1 MISSKQRN
9 KINPVRRLN
18 PKQKKQF
25 YIFNK
30 NLCEPSICWHSFYR
44 NLDFKIFMNT
54 IIDFMKRNYKIILAV
69 VLLSATL
76 FAFRNTSFTES
87 TTSEKDKMLLELLTF
102 VIEKGHYS
110 PATIDDTF
118 SKGVYKDYIQ
128 ALDPSKRFFLQSDID
143 EFSKYETQLD
153 DQLLNKDLTFFNLT
167 YDRLIKRMEEGK
179 SLYKDILSTPFDYT
193 VDETFNTDYEKAPYA
208 KNAAELKE
216 KWRKQ
221 LKLSTLSSLTDRLK
235 IQENKEKGIVDKD
248 PKSSSD
254 VLKPGEFVDNINNTE
269 KEKSDKS
276 TDGKPKTLAEL
287 EKITRESS
295 LKSLDEYFGFM
306 KELTRDD
313 WFSIYINS
321 ITARF
326 DPHTNYFPPEEK
338 ERFDVSISGKFEG
351 IGARLQKKNDFTE
364 ITELISGGPAWRGKQ
379 LEAGDVIMKVAQ
391 GNGEPLDIVGMR
403 LDDVV
408 KKIKGPKGSEVRLT
422 VKKVDGSIKTISIIR
437 DIVEIEETYAKSSV
451 VERNG
456 MRYGV
461 IYLPKFYIDF
471 ENADGRD
478 AGKDIAAEVEALKK
492 VGVNGIVL
500 DVRDDGGGSL
510 STVVDIAGLF
520 IEQGPIVQ
528 IKSADRKKEVL
539 YDRDKKIEW
548 DGPLVIMVNSF
559 SASASE
565 ILAAA
570 IQDYKRGIIVGSKQT
585 YGKGTVQNVIDLN
598 KFVRSSSTG
607 DLGALKTTTQ
617 KFYRINGGSTQL
629 EGVSSDIVMPDKY
642 AYLKMGE
649 RDVEAAMPWD
659 KIDPAPYSVWKNNAN
674 FDKAIAESKKRI
686 AQNPQFKL
694 IEENA
699 KWIDERSKENVYSLK
714 MDDFKKHQAAIEE
727 TNKKFKAI
735 SDYDYHLKFT
745 SLPQEAEAMKKDASL
760 KEKRLRWH
768 ESLSKDIYVEEALN
782 VLDDLQSKPVIKK
795 SAPAVT
801 LKKEKL
807 AK

>member
-1 MISSKQRN
+1 M
-9 KINPVRRLN
+9 
-18 PKQKKQF
+18 
-25 YIFNK
+25 
-30 NLCEPSICWHSFYR
+30 
-44 NLDFKIFMNT
+44 DT
-54 IIDFMKRNYKIILAV
+54 IINFMKRNYKILIAV
-69 VLLSATL
+69 VLLSVTL
-76 FAFRNTSFTES
+76 FAFKINSDRSDDP
-87 TTSEKDKMLLELLTF
+87 EKDKMLLELLTF
-102 VIEKGHYS
+102 VIEKGHYD
-110 PATIDDTF
+110 PAKIDDTF
-118 SKGVYKDYIQ
+118 SKGIYKDYIE

-143 EFSKYETQLD
+143 EFSKYETLLD
-153 DQLLNKDLTFFNLT
+153 DQLLNKELTFFNLT
-167 YDRLIKRMEEGK
+167 YNRLMKRMLEGK
-179 SLYKDILSTPFDYT
+179 GFYKDILSTPFDYS

-208 KNAAELKE
+208 KNVSELKE
-216 KWRKQ
+216 RWRKQ
-221 LKLSTLSSLTDRLK
+221 IKLSTLSSLTDRLK
-235 IQENKEKGIVDKD
+235 IQENKEKGIVDKED
-248 PKSSSD
+248 KTTSE
-254 VLKPGEFVDNINNTE
+254 VLKPGESVDGLSNSEN
-269 KEKSDKS
+269 DKS
-276 TDGKPKTLAEL
+276 SNDKPKTFEEL

-306 KELTRDD
+306 EDLTRDE
-313 WFSIYINS
+313 WFSVYVNS

-364 ITELISGGPAWRGKQ
+364 ITELISGGPAWRGKL

-391 GNGEPLDIVGMR
+391 GDKEPVDIVGMR

-408 KKIKGPKGSEVRLT
+408 KKIKGTKGSEVRLT

-456 MRYGV
+456 LKYGV

-471 ENADGRD
+471 ENKDGRD
-478 AGKDIAAEVEALKK
+478 AGKDVAAEVESLKK
-492 VGVNGIVL
+492 AGVNGIVL

-528 IKSADRKKEVL
+528 VKSAGRQKEVL

-570 IQDYKRGIIVGSKQT
+570 IQDYKRGIIIGSKQT

-598 KFVRSSSTG
+598 QFVRSSDKG

-629 EGVSSDIVMPDKY
+629 EGVSSDVVMPDRY

-649 RDVEAAMPWD
+649 RDVDNAMPWD
-659 KIDPAPYSVWKNNAN
+659 KIDPAQYTVWTNNAKFN
-674 FDKAIAESKKRI
+674 KAIADSKNRI
-686 AQNPQFKL
+686 AQNQQFKL

-699 KWIDERSKENVYSLK
+699 KWIDERSHENDYSLK
-714 MDDFKKHQAAIEE
+714 LEEFKKNQKAIEE
-727 TNKKFKAI
+727 TNKKFKSIA
-735 SDYDYHLKFT
+735 DYDYHLKFA
-745 SLPQEAEAMKKDASL
+745 SLPQEVEAMKTDASL
-760 KEKRLRWH
+760 KEKRERWH

-782 VLDDLQSKPVIKK
+782 VLDDLQSKPVVKK
-795 SAPAVT
+795 SVPMAM
-801 LKKEKL
+801 KKQKVV
-807 AK
+807 KS